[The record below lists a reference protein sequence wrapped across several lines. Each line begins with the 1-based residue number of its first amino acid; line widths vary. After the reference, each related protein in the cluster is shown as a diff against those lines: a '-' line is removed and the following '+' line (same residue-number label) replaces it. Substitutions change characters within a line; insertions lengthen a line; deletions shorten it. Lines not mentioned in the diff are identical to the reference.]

1 MPTLPRGFHVVGA
14 ALCWMTTMAHA
25 VPIPITNP
33 SFESPVTPP
42 NSFVTNAP
50 PPGWAAYGDSLDF
63 GSRTIGVLNPNSTAL
78 YLDPVP
84 DGSNVGVTFL
94 DPMMNDEAGL
104 QQTLGATLQT
114 LTEYTLTVE
123 VGNLA
128 NDMTPFDFD
137 GFPGYRIDLMAG
149 ATVLAS
155 DDDTLLPAE
164 GRFLTSTVQVAIGA
178 SHPNA
183 GQPLGI
189 RLVNLDA
196 APGIEV
202 NFDDVRLDAAPLG
215 SCPAMPPP
223 ACKTATAG
231 KGALALGRKIGD
243 PAKNVLAWTW
253 KGEETS
259 LAELGDPTA
268 ATAYRFCLYDGG
280 TGVLLDLLAPAGGT
294 CGTKPCWKASSK
306 GFGYKNKLGTSAG
319 LTEIALKSGTAGK
332 AALKVKAKG
341 ASLSMPALPLI
352 QTPNPVRAVLTNEA
366 SGVCW
371 TALFSAPP
379 KDPSSTVKWKV
390 KND

>member
-1 MPTLPRGFHVVGA
+1 MPTLPRGLHFVGA
-14 ALCWMTTMAHA
+14 ALFWMTAMAHA
-25 VPIPITNP
+25 VPIPVTNP

-42 NSFVTNAP
+42 NSFITNAP

-63 GSRTIGVLNPNSTAL
+63 GSRTIGVLNPNTTAL

-94 DPMMNDEAGL
+94 DPAMNDEAGL

-149 ATVLAS
+149 TAVLAS
-155 DDDTLLPAE
+155 DDDTLLPGE
-164 GRFLTSTVQVAIGA
+164 GRFLTSTVQVSIGA

-183 GQPLGI
+183 GQALGI

-202 NFDDVRLDAAPLG
+202 NFDDVRLDAVPLG
-215 SCPAMPPP
+215 TCPAVPPVG
-223 ACKTATAG
+223 CKTATSG
-231 KGALALGRKIGD
+231 KGSLALGRKIGTD
-243 PAKNVLAWTW
+243 SKNSLAWTW
-253 KGEETS
+253 KGQETM
-259 LAELGDPTA
+259 LAELGDPA
-268 ATAYRFCLYDGG
+268 GMDDYRFCLYDGG
-280 TGVLLDLLAPAGGT
+280 TNVVLDLPATAGGT

-306 GFGYKNKLGTSAG
+306 GFTYKNKLGTTAG
-319 LTEIALKSGTAGK
+319 LVAVALKSGGAGK
-332 AALKVKAKG
+332 AALSVKAKG
-341 ASLSMPALPLI
+341 ASLSLPSLPLL
-352 QTPNPVRAVLTNEA
+352 QTPNPVRVVLANEA
-366 SGVCW
+366 TGLCW
-371 TALFSAPP
+371 TALYSTPP